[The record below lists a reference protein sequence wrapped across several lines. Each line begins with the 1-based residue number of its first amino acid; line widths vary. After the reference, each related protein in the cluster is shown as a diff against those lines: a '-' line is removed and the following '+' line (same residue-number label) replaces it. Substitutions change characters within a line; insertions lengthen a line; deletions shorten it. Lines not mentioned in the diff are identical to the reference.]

1 MMTSSKII
9 AGNWKMNG
17 TATFLKECLS
27 YWQSLSLVHNLVI
40 CPPFT
45 LLTEANKNIHSSK
58 VSLGAQDCH
67 QKLTGAF
74 TGNISADHIKETGC
88 SYVIIG
94 HSERRQYHGENDD
107 LIKVKSET
115 AISSGL
121 KPIICVGEN
130 LGEREQGVTL
140 EILQTQIEA
149 CLPNSSR
156 DFLVAYEPV
165 WAIGTG
171 KAASLKDIEEVHGF
185 LRKLVGSGIPLL
197 YGGSVTAENC
207 REILSLSNVDGVL
220 VGGASLKK
228 EDFGR
233 MLCS

>member
-1 MMTSSKII
+1 MTSPKII

-17 TATFLKECLS
+17 TEAFLKECLS
-27 YWQSLSLVHNLVI
+27 YWQSLDLVHNLVI

-45 LLTEANKNIHSSK
+45 LLTEACKNIHSSK

-67 QKLTGAF
+67 QKLNGAF
-74 TGNISADHIKETGC
+74 TGNISANHIKETGC
-88 SYVIIG
+88 SHVIIG
-94 HSERRQYHGENDD
+94 HSERRQYHGENND
-107 LIKVKSET
+107 LIKAKAEI

-130 LGEREQGVTL
+130 LSEREQGIAL
-140 EILQTQIEA
+140 KILQTQITA

-171 KAASLKDIEEVHGF
+171 KAASLKDIEEVHSF
-185 LRKLVGSGIPLL
+185 LRGLVGAGILLL

-207 REILSLSNVDGVL
+207 KEILSTNDVDGVL

-233 MLCS
+233 MLCNQ